1 MKRMIVLITV
11 VGLLLGCRAMLGN
24 GELQLFDL
32 KERRMIEK
40 EILQARLE
48 SARVILVGE
57 HHAIESHHQAQLEVI
72 RSLVASGKRVA
83 VGLEM
88 FRRESQA
95 DLDRWIDGRIDEAQF
110 KPIFLDNWNF
120 KWRIY
125 RPIFQYAREHGIPM
139 VGLNVD
145 RGLSKQVAY
154 NGFASLSEPQKEM
167 LGPVTCDVTPAYRD
181 YIREAYDAHAHGKMQ
196 FDNFC
201 EAQLLWDTAMAV
213 YAAQYLE
220 ANENT
225 ILVILAGA
233 GHARKQGIPA
243 QLAKRAPWPTLVLLP
258 ETPGAFEPE
267 LVDPSEAD
275 YLIRF

>member
-1 MKRMIVLITV
+1 MKRIIVSVAV
-11 VGLLLGCRAMLGN
+11 VGLLIGCRALLGG

-32 KERRMIEK
+32 KEQRTIDKATMQE
-40 EILQARLE
+40 RLVK
-48 SARVILVGE
+48 ARVILVGE

-72 RSLVASGKRVA
+72 RSLATSGNRVA
-83 VGLEM
+83 IGLEM

-95 DLDRWIDGRIDEAQF
+95 DLDRWIDGQIDEAQF

-120 KWRIY
+120 KWAIY
-125 RPIFQYAREHGIPM
+125 RPIFQYAREHSIPM

-145 RGLSKQVAY
+145 RGVSKQVAY
-154 NGFASLSEPQKEM
+154 NGFASLNEIQKEI

-196 FDNFC
+196 FDYFC

-233 GHARKQGIPA
+233 GHAQKQAIPA

-267 LVDPSEAD
+267 LVSPSEAD